1 MYPTHK
7 HTQPLLPCSTSYHV
21 IMLLNSIEGRA
32 VQEHMQAAGARLPT
46 CPDLVHLNGLP
57 GDGSKGR
64 TVAQDLASTL

>member
-1 MYPTHK
+1 
-7 HTQPLLPCSTSYHV
+7 
-21 IMLLNSIEGRA
+21 MLLNSIEGRA